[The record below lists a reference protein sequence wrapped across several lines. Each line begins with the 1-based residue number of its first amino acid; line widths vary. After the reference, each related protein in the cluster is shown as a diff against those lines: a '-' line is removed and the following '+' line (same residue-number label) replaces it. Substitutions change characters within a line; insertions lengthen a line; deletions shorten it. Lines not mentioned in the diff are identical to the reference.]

1 MSPPRPSPSFTLVRS
16 AGGTPPRNA
25 QATTWMITSHL
36 RRGRAR
42 PACLAHARD
51 LGQVNHLEH
60 DRANREIEHAHGAE
74 AALARDASRPSLGER
89 GASRIHEQ
97 HAVLQDRALA
107 VRAREGDDVDR
118 TAELLA
124 HDRAHVEPLECRQ
137 APGWRGDLRT
147 RLLLEV

>member
-1 MSPPRPSPSFTLVRS
+1 MSPPRPSPSFTLFRS

-42 PACLAHARD
+42 PARLARARD
-51 LGQVNHLEH
+51 LGEVDDLEH
-60 DRANREIEHAHGAE
+60 DRATREIEHPDRAE
-74 AALARDASRPSLGER
+74 SALARDACRPSLGER
-89 GASRIHEQ
+89 GASRVHEQ

-118 TAELLA
+118 AAELLA
-124 HDRAHVEPLECRQ
+124 HDRAHV
-137 APGWRGDLRT
+137 
-147 RLLLEV
+147 